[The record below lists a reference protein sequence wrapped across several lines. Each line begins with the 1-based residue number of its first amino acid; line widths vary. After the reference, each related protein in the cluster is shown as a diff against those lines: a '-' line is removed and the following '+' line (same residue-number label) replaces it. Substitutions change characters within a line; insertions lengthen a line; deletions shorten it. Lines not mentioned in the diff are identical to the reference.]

1 MTRSYNTRSAGKR
14 KRSHSN
20 SSAEDVDQSPPEA
33 VKKSSKKKT
42 KSKQRKFKHSNLE
55 SEADFSLGSE
65 AEAEAEAEA
74 EKRGRAKGGKKKS
87 KAPKNPPKTKASS
100 ESESAETETK
110 KNKRPTIPKEA
121 NVPPPAPSAVKP
133 DHARSHQS
141 KEIAAEKDGQRKAL
155 LWSKYAP
162 AFRLDI
168 SLEKLFALHTNN
180 RNELDKYAE
189 YCDGPLQSTPVLP
202 FSAKYYDSEEK
213 LVVALFASRLD
224 EPETIAEY
232 NATHPRPLSA
242 QYAGRTEE
250 DLIAAQK
257 RGDKIYHDGISSTCL
272 KTYWK
277 DVQWLSSQ
285 LRPYVPTRDIC
296 HDADRGIVDTY
307 VIRNGD
313 SMERI
318 GVHHLVHAWP
328 QQGHEN
334 GPLNVSAD
342 MVHGSIA
349 AAAVRKYFQA
359 TRPVAIFLAQL
370 FKHAF
375 PEHYEEYCA
384 AFDAGVWYTEDP
396 GPWIGRAIVYKLDVQ
411 IHFDMKDGGPTATF
425 PMGCFEGGHM
435 EIPPLQARFRYAP
448 GDVLISFSGAFPHR
462 VSEWSIPKGPQT
474 LDEGLTPG
482 HISTVMFFPQTSLRL
497 LKDKPRHW
505 RKDTAFGS
513 YYES

>member
-1 MTRSYNTRSAGKR
+1 
-14 KRSHSN
+14 
-20 SSAEDVDQSPPEA
+20 
-33 VKKSSKKKT
+33 
-42 KSKQRKFKHSNLE
+42 
-55 SEADFSLGSE
+55 
-65 AEAEAEAEA
+65 
-74 EKRGRAKGGKKKS
+74 
-87 KAPKNPPKTKASS
+87 
-100 ESESAETETK
+100 
-110 KNKRPTIPKEA
+110 
-121 NVPPPAPSAVKP
+121 
-133 DHARSHQS
+133 
-141 KEIAAEKDGQRKAL
+141 
-155 LWSKYAP
+155 
-162 AFRLDI
+162 
-168 SLEKLFALHTNN
+168 
-180 RNELDKYAE
+180 
-189 YCDGPLQSTPVLP
+189 
-202 FSAKYYDSEEK
+202 
-213 LVVALFASRLD
+213 
-224 EPETIAEY
+224 
-232 NATHPRPLSA
+232 
-242 QYAGRTEE
+242 
-250 DLIAAQK
+250 
-257 RGDKIYHDGISSTCL
+257 
-272 KTYWK
+272 
-277 DVQWLSSQ
+277 
-285 LRPYVPTRDIC
+285 
-296 HDADRGIVDTY
+296 
-307 VIRNGD
+307 
-313 SMERI
+313 
-318 GVHHLVHAWP
+318 
-328 QQGHEN
+328 
-334 GPLNVSAD
+334 

-482 HISTVMFFPQTSLRL
+482 RISTVMFFPQTSLRL

>member
-1 MTRSYNTRSAGKR
+1 MPQQRQGLFHLQGLVWLPAHHMLLQLLYLASFWLVVTSRALSSSSMFSDQFCLAHEALFSPSFHSLPLQAAMTRSYNTRSAGKR
-14 KRSHSN
+14 KRSQSN

-42 KSKQRKFKHSNLE
+42 KSKQRKSKHSNLE
-55 SEADFSLGSE
+55 SEADFSLGS
-65 AEAEAEAEA
+65 EAEAEA

-100 ESESAETETK
+100 E
-110 KNKRPTIPKEA
+110 R
-121 NVPPPAPSAVKP
+121 
-133 DHARSHQS
+133 
-141 KEIAAEKDGQRKAL
+141 
-155 LWSKYAP
+155 
-162 AFRLDI
+162 
-168 SLEKLFALHTNN
+168 
-180 RNELDKYAE
+180 
-189 YCDGPLQSTPVLP
+189 
-202 FSAKYYDSEEK
+202 
-213 LVVALFASRLD
+213 
-224 EPETIAEY
+224 
-232 NATHPRPLSA
+232 
-242 QYAGRTEE
+242 RTEE

-285 LRPYVPTRDIC
+285 LRPYVPTRDIR
-296 HDADRGIVDTY
+296 HDADRGIIDTY

-396 GPWIGRAIVYKLDVQ
+396 GPWIGRAIVYELDV
-411 IHFDMKDGGPTATF
+411 
-425 PMGCFEGGHM
+425 
-435 EIPPLQARFRYAP
+435 
-448 GDVLISFSGAFPHR
+448 
-462 VSEWSIPKGPQT
+462 
-474 LDEGLTPG
+474 
-482 HISTVMFFPQTSLRL
+482 
-497 LKDKPRHW
+497 
-505 RKDTAFGS
+505 
-513 YYES
+513 